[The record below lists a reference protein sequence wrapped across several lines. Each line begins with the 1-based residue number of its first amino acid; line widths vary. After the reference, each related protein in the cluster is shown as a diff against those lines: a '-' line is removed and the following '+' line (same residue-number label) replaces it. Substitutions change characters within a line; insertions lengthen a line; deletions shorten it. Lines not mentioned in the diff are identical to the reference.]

1 MVTYNNMDSK
11 KKRKIYKT
19 ENVTLVSPDN
29 EQITISGTY
38 EIEDAG
44 EYNDEY
50 LDLIFG
56 NAYD

>member
-19 ENVTLVSPDN
+19 ENVTLVSPGN

-50 LDLIFG
+50 LDLIF
-56 NAYD
+56 